1 MTERRPNILLCS
13 CEDTMPIDADAV
25 RRSCPGSG
33 VKNARQLCRAEL
45 ERFRSAM
52 AEGAPVIVACTQE
65 APLFRETAAADSANS
80 PSFVNVRETAGWSD
94 QAANA
99 GPKMAA
105 LIAAAAEPDP
115 EVPFVRLESAGVV
128 LIYGRD
134 ERAIEAGA
142 LLKDNLDVTVLLTR
156 PVSIPPPRVADFPM
170 AKGTIRAASG
180 YLGKFE
186 IVADGFAL
194 SAPSSRDSL
203 VFAVP
208 RDGAKSHYD
217 VLFDISGG
225 PALFAAPDLRDGY
238 VRADPGDPAAVLRA
252 VLKVRDLVGTF
263 DKPRY
268 ITFSADLCAH
278 SRSRIVGCRRCLD
291 LCPTGAIEPAGDRVL
306 IDEAICAGCG
316 QCAAACPTG
325 AAAYALPP
333 SDALMC
339 KVRTLLT
346 AYREAGGTNPILVF
360 HDNEHGGALIDA
372 LARYGA
378 GLAAN
383 VLPIAVNEITQL
395 GPEVIIA
402 AFAYGAGDVRL
413 VARGKQRHDI
423 AGLRKTLALAE
434 PILSALGYGSL
445 AIIETDDP
453 DALGDALRAIE
464 AHAPSQQPSTF
475 LPVGQKREL
484 LRSALRALHA
494 SAPTLA
500 DVVALPAGAPLG
512 AVEIDAQRC
521 TLCLACVAAC
531 PTGALNDSPQ
541 EPVLRFTEDACV
553 QCGLCAATCPEK
565 VITLV
570 SRIDFGAAN
579 APARVLK
586 REEPFTCIRCGKPF
600 GVKSTIERVSAK
612 LAGQHWMYKDGSKR
626 LDLIKMCDTCRVAAV
641 TADEFDPHGAPP
653 RPHVRTSDDYLRER
667 PQDNERE

>member
-1 MTERRPNILLCS
+1 
-13 CEDTMPIDADAV
+13 MPIDADAV
-25 RRSCPGSG
+25 RRSCPGAG
-33 VKNARQLCRAEL
+33 IQTATRLCRAEL
-45 ERFRSAM
+45 ERFRSVM
-52 AEGAPVIVACTQE
+52 AAGAPVIVACTQE
-65 APLFRETAAADSANS
+65 APLFRATASADSANS
-80 PSFVNVRETAGWSD
+80 LSFVNVRETAGWSD

-115 EVPFVRLESAGVV
+115 EVPFVHLESAGVI

-134 ERAIEAGA
+134 EQAIEAGA
-142 LLKDNLDVTVLLTR
+142 LLKDDLDVTVLLVR
-156 PVSIPPPRVADFPM
+156 PVSIMPPRVADFPI
-170 AKGTIRAASG
+170 AKGTIRTASG
-180 YLGKFE
+180 YLGKFD
-186 IVADGFAL
+186 IVVDSFAP

-208 RDGAKSHYD
+208 RDGAKSHCD
-217 VLFDISGG
+217 VLLDISGG

-238 VRADPGDPAAVLRA
+238 VRADPGDPTAVLRA
-252 VLKVRDLVGTF
+252 VLKVRDLVGAF

-268 ITFSADLCAH
+268 IAFSADLCAH
-278 SRSRIVGCRRCLD
+278 SRSGIVGCRRCLD
-291 LCPTGAIEPAGDRVL
+291 FCPTGAIKPAGDRVA

-316 QCAAACPTG
+316 QCAAVCPTG

-333 SDALMC
+333 SDALMR

-346 AYREAGGTNPILVF
+346 TYREAGGTNPILVF

-372 LARYGA
+372 LARYGS

-395 GPEVIIA
+395 GPEIIIA
-402 AFAYGAGDVRL
+402 AFVYGASDVRL
-413 VARGKQRHDI
+413 VARGKPRHDI
-423 AGLRKTLALAE
+423 AGLRRTVALAE
-434 PILSALGYGSL
+434 PVLQALGYGSL

-453 DALGDALRAIE
+453 DALGDALRAVE
-464 AHAPSQQPSTF
+464 AHPPVAQPSTF

-484 LRSALRALHA
+484 LRLALRALHA
-494 SAPTLA
+494 SAPTPA
-500 DVVALPAGAPLG
+500 DVVGLPAGAPLG
-512 AVEIDAQRC
+512 AVEIDAQGC

-531 PTGALNDSPQ
+531 PTGALSDSPQ
-541 EPVLRFTEDACV
+541 EPVLRFIEDACV

-570 SRIDFGAAN
+570 PRVDFDAAN

-586 REEPFTCIRCGKPF
+586 REEPFTCIKCGKPF

-641 TADEFDPHGAPP
+641 TEDEFDPHGAPP

-667 PQDNERE
+667 PQNKERE